1 MLPQIIKNNIDEQMD
16 KERYY
21 LVVKSNSMVRT
32 SKYNLSTQEQK
43 VILYII
49 SKIKPDDT
57 EFNEQV
63 FNLKDLCNI
72 FGIEYN
78 SKNYINFRNAI
89 QNLSDKSFWIE
100 KDNKEILV
108 RWLEYVSIDK
118 DNMTVSVKLNHYLEP
133 YLLGAYVNTT
143 QYLLHNI
150 LAMRSKYSIR
160 LYELMKSYAYLKK
173 VEIELSTLKKLL
185 SLENNKYPVYK
196 DFRVRVLEPA
206 IDEINKYTEIK
217 IQITPIRTKQAI
229 TSILFT
235 IKNKTKAEFQKARL
249 EIDKQLFMYEN

>member
-1 MLPQIIKNNIDEQMD
+1 MD

-57 EFNEQV
+57 EFYEQV
-63 FNLKDLCNI
+63 FNLKDLCNL

-78 SKNYINFRNAI
+78 NKNYINFRNAI

-100 KDNKEILV
+100 QGNKDVLI
-108 RWLEYVSIDK
+108 RWLEYISIEK
-118 DNMTVSVKLNHYLEP
+118 DNMTVTVKLNHYLEP
-133 YLLGAYVNTT
+133 YLLGAYANTT

-150 LAMRSKYSIR
+150 LTMRSKYSIR
-160 LYELMKSYAYLKK
+160 LYELMKSYAYLEK
-173 VEIELSTLKKLL
+173 VEIELSTLKNLL
-185 SLENNKYPVYK
+185 SLDQNKYPIYK

-206 IDEINKYTEIK
+206 IEEINKYTEIN
-217 IQITPIRTKQAI
+217 ISLTPIRTSRSI
-229 TSILFT
+229 TSLLFT
-235 IKNKTKAEFQKARL
+235 INKKTDQEYFQARL
-249 EIDKQLFMYEN
+249 EIDKQLLK